1 MKKLTNGRVG
11 SSHNSV
17 KSDHRNATLTGEL
30 EKSQFDPN
38 ESSVNC

>member
-17 KSDHRNATLTGEL
+17 KSDHRNGTLMREL
-30 EKSQFDPN
+30 EKSQFDTN

>member
-1 MKKLTNGRVG
+1 MKKLTNGMVG

-30 EKSQFDPN
+30 EKSQFDRN
-38 ESSVNC
+38 ECRL

>member
-11 SSHNSV
+11 SHNSV

-30 EKSQFDPN
+30 EKSQFDPS